1 MSQPVHLFLN
11 LNGEE
16 IKGDSTIH
24 SLGRENSIE
33 CVSFEDAV
41 TTARER
47 STGMA
52 SGQRT
57 YQPIKFLKRID
68 KSSPLLARGL
78 VNNEVAEATFKF
90 YRPNPT
96 GDGTTQ
102 HFFSVSVK
110 EGRLASIKRASPS
123 CIDPAEANEP
133 PLEEISMVFG
143 YIDWTYEDGGVS
155 HVDHWSQSA

>member
-1 MSQPVHLFLN
+1 MSQPVHLFCT

-16 IKGDSTIH
+16 IQGNSTIL
-24 SLGRENSIE
+24 SMGRENSIE
-33 CVSFEDAV
+33 CVYFEDAV
-41 TTARER
+41 STARER
-47 STGMA
+47 SSGMA

-78 VNNEVAEATFKF
+78 CNNEVFEGTFKF

-96 GDGTTQ
+96 GDGTTEQ
-102 HFFSVSVK
+102 FFTVHVK
-110 EGRLASIKRASPS
+110 EGRLAGIKRVSPN

-133 PLEEISMVFG
+133 PLEEVTVVFG
-143 YIDWTYEDGGVS
+143 YIEWTFEDGGVS